1 MAGPTIDPSQSDS
14 WILNQE
20 HLETDLAEHLQTGHA
35 EDIQADHAH
44 HLQTDHTDHR

>member
-20 HLETDLAEHLQTGHA
+20 HLETDLAE
-35 EDIQADHAH
+35 DIQADHAH